1 MLTSKTYLNNFE
13 GIFLIVVDQQSALL
27 ITQIIVTGHKST
39 ALLTLHLSQQS
50 GQKAF
55 PKSILQLPE
64 FPDEDTAGWL
74 AKKSHDS
81 LRIFPSAP
89 SLLC

>member
-1 MLTSKTYLNNFE
+1 M
-13 GIFLIVVDQQSALL
+13 VVDQQSALL
-27 ITQIIVTGHKST
+27 VTPILLEDIK
-39 ALLTLHLSQQS
+39 ALLTLHPSQQS

-64 FPDEDTAGWL
+64 SPDEDTAGWL
-74 AKKSHDS
+74 AKKSHGS